1 MHESSGMNEVASREV
16 EAPSLR
22 RRDYVQ
28 ILILTILIAV
38 FLKTCVVEAYRI
50 PSASMENTLLVGDF
64 LLANKFIY
72 GAQSPKYIPFT
83 SIELPPL
90 RLPAITVPRRG
101 DVLVFRLPEYAQE
114 RYPSFSTSY
123 VKRCVAIPG
132 DTISI
137 VNRKVIVNGE
147 AIAQPQY
154 AKKGTR
160 SIFPEGYGDSRIF
173 PKGSKYNEDNYGPLV
188 VPRQGD
194 TLHLDHDTFMAAKG
208 VVEHEGHDIR
218 LGPENHVTIDGIVQ
232 ARYVVQKNYYFVI
245 GDNRDNSLD
254 SRFWGFVPEDFI
266 IGKAFLIYWSWDEG
280 SSVSSFWSRLGK
292 VRWDRLGMIVR

>member
-1 MHESSGMNEVASREV
+1 MHELSGMNEVASPEV

-22 RRDYVQ
+22 TRDYVQ
-28 ILILTILIAV
+28 ILVLTILIAV

-64 LLANKFIY
+64 LLANKLIY
-72 GAQSPKYIPFT
+72 GAQSPQYVPFT
-83 SIELPPL
+83 RIELPQF

-114 RYPSFSTSY
+114 RYSSFSTSY
-123 VKRCVAIPG
+123 VKRCIALPG

-137 VNRKVIVNGE
+137 VNRKVMVNGE

-173 PKGSKYNEDNYGPLV
+173 PKGSKYNEDNYGALV
-188 VPRQGD
+188 VPKQGD
-194 TLHLDHDTFMAAKG
+194 TLHLDHNSFMAAKG
-208 VVEHEGHDIR
+208 VVEHEGHEIR
-218 LGPENHVTIDGIVQ
+218 LDPEGRVTIDGIVQ
-232 ARYVVQKNYYFVI
+232 DRYVVQKNYYFVI

-280 SSVSSFWSRLGK
+280 SSVSSFWSRLGN
-292 VRWDRLGMIVR
+292 VRWNRLGMIVR